1 MHVDIYGMAG
11 CGYCSKAIELCA
23 KNDIPFS
30 YYDIGQN
37 IEHMKELSARVATF
51 KTVPQIFIG
60 DDHIGGY
67 TQLEEHLND

>member
-11 CGYCSKAIELCA
+11 CGYCSKAIELCEE
-23 KNDIPFS
+23 NDIPYS

-37 IEHMKELSARVATF
+37 IEHMKALSARVTTF